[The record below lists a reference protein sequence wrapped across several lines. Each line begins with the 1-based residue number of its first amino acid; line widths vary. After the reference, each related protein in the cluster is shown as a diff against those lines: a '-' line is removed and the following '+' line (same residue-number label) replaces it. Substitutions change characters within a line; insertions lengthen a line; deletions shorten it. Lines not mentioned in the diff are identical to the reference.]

1 MKISDMLLAKKRFI
15 VLKESNKR
23 YHIIFQKN
31 EREGEGETTLR
42 CVSEMKRYNS
52 ESVMRSVDM
61 MIN

>member
-31 EREGEGETTLR
+31 ERERERLHFGV
-42 CVSEMKRYNS
+42 CQK
-52 ESVMRSVDM
+52 
-61 MIN
+61 